1 MLLNGVYSLVDY
13 FSLNFLS
20 PTFLHT
26 KEVWKVRALVLMS
39 TQMEIKR
46 ESVFGRRIRESH
58 FILHILTRFCWEESR
73 VENFWLEFK
82 LFHILNASRWLL
94 AIKCKPNAVPLH
106 GKNSHA
112 HNQTLDDALPSS
124 FFLQRIIKGR
134 KVAATSVSGTQQ
146 TSLRRNVKSGKTVF
160 LRQSLGMNENSLLI
174 WISISRFYYITKRK
188 TIKPK
193 NSLQWISILIRRI
206 FPLFTL
212 LSFEH
217 YHCVRVF
224 FLLRNF
230 FFWYFPWIIK
240 ELYFLEVSF
249 AIAER
254 RSTNFHR

>member
-58 FILHILTRFCWEESR
+58 FILQILTRFCWEESR
-73 VENFWLEFK
+73 VENFWLEFE
-82 LFHILNASRWLL
+82 LFLILNASRYKMQ
-94 AIKCKPNAVPLH
+94 AKRCSTSR
-106 GKNSHA
+106 KNFHA
-112 HNQTLDDALPSS
+112 HNQTLATMHFLLH